1 MGRDTARRVIPLF
14 RPYRGRVAAVVG
26 LIVLTS
32 TIGIVNP
39 LLIQAVFNKALFGP
53 GGLNL
58 ELLYILVGV
67 MAVVPIVNGAIG
79 ILQTYETTMVGQHVM
94 RDLRDQL
101 YSHLETLSLAF
112 FTGTKTGEIQSRLA
126 NDVGGVQTVVTTTA
140 STILANVVI
149 FISTI
154 VAMII
159 LSWQLTIVAVITV
172 PAFFWLTK
180 AVGDRRRRVS
190 RSTQESLAAM
200 SAISE
205 ETLSVSGVLLAKVFG
220 NQGRDIGRYRREN
233 QRLADLEVRQQ
244 MIGQGFYAVV
254 QSFLSITPA
263 AVYLVAGLLL
273 ANGQPISAG
282 TIVAFTTLQTRLYF
296 PIGQLLQVSVELR
309 SSLALFD
316 RIFEYLDLKPDITD
330 APDAV
335 DLPSADGG
343 GRVALRDVYFRYSGV
358 PEDALRGVSFEA
370 DPGQL
375 VALVGPSGAGK
386 TTISYLIPRLYDVT
400 GGAIEIDGTDVRR
413 ARQASLAA
421 AIGFV
426 TQESYLFHDT
436 ILANLQ
442 YGRPSASQAEIE
454 EAARAA
460 YIHDRIMDFPDGYD
474 TVVGERGYRLS
485 GGEKQRLAIARVLL
499 HDPRILILDE
509 ATSALDTASERE
521 VQKALDAL
529 MGSRTTIAIAHRLST
544 IVNADVI
551 NVIDGGQVVESGS
564 HRDLLR
570 QHGLYAVAVQRA
582 VRGRPGAV
590 VLRRRRRHG
599 RRQRAETRNTAG
611 LTAMTEG
618 LDLHLGVDKGAGF
631 VGRALETALRE
642 AIRSG
647 RLHPGARL
655 PGSRSLAADL
665 GISRG
670 TVVQAYAQL
679 IAEGWLTGTTG
690 SGTRVADLPGP
701 APAGAA
707 GRRRAPGRT
716 PRRRRRGSRSTC
728 GPDAQTSVHSPE
740 RTGLRASAAPCPPH
754 RTRTW
759 TTPSPPACRC
769 CAPRWP
775 TT

>member
-1 MGRDTARRVIPLF
+1 MMLTDAPARTGRNTARRIVTLF
-14 RPYRGRVAAVVG
+14 RPYRLQVAAVVG
-26 LIVLTS
+26 LIVVTS
-32 TIGIVNP
+32 TIGIINP
-39 LLIQAVFNKALFGP
+39 LLIQAVFNQALFVP
-53 GGLNL
+53 GGPNL
-58 ELLYILVGV
+58 DLLYILVGV
-67 MAVVPIVNGAIG
+67 MAAVPIVNGAIG
-79 ILQTYETTMVGQHVM
+79 ILQTYETTRVGQLVM
-94 RDLRDQL
+94 RDLRDRL
-101 YSHLETLSLAF
+101 YAHLQTLSLAF
-112 FTGTKTGEIQSRLA
+112 FTDTKTGEIQSRLA

-140 STILANVVI
+140 SSILANVVT
-149 FISTI
+149 FVSSI

-159 LSWQLTIVAVITV
+159 ISWQLTIVAVITV

-180 AVGDRRRRVS
+180 TVGDRRRRVS

-220 NQGRDIGRYRREN
+220 SQARDITRYEQEN

-263 AVYLVAGLLL
+263 LIYLTAGLLL
-273 ANGQPISAG
+273 ANHHAISAG
-282 TIVAFTTLQTRLYF
+282 TVVAFTTLQTRLYF

-316 RIFEYLDLKPDITD
+316 RIFEYLDVIPDIVD

-335 DLPSADGG
+335 DLPAAGTGG
-343 GRVALRDVYFRYSGV
+343 LVALRDVHFRYPGTE
-358 PEDALRGVSFEA
+358 EDALAGVSFEA

-400 GGAIEIDGTDVRR
+400 GGSIEIDGLDVRR

-426 TQESYLFHDT
+426 TQESYLFHDS

-442 YGRPSASQAEIE
+442 YGRPAATQAEIE

-460 YIHDRIMDFPDGYD
+460 YIHDRIMEFPGGYD
-474 TVVGERGYRLS
+474 TIVGERGYRLS

-544 IVNADVI
+544 IVSADVI
-551 NVIDGGQVVESGS
+551 NVIDSGRVVESGP

-570 QHGLYAVAVQRA
+570 QGGLYATLYNEQFEGGRVQWCCDGGDVMA
-582 VRGRPGAV
+582 DGTVRKRENAARLETVRRSGKSRGEMPGLAHLRSVMNWSSRWVNAPGASWW
-590 VLRRRRRHG
+590 
-599 RRQRAETRNTAG
+599 
-611 LTAMTEG
+611 
-618 LDLHLGVDKGAGF
+618 GAWP
-631 VGRALETALRE
+631 A
-642 AIRSG
+642 
-647 RLHPGARL
+647 P
-655 PGSRSLAADL
+655 
-665 GISRG
+665 GISC
-670 TVVQAYAQL
+670 T
-679 IAEGWLTGTTG
+679 
-690 SGTRVADLPGP
+690 
-701 APAGAA
+701 
-707 GRRRAPGRT
+707 
-716 PRRRRRGSRSTC
+716 
-728 GPDAQTSVHSPE
+728 
-740 RTGLRASAAPCPPH
+740 
-754 RTRTW
+754 
-759 TTPSPPACRC
+759 
-769 CAPRWP
+769 APRHRVGMVSWRR
-775 TT
+775 

>member
-1 MGRDTARRVIPLF
+1 MTTRGPLAAPAAGGAEPPAHVDRNTARRVIPLF
-14 RPYRGRVAAVVG
+14 RPYRGRVALVVG

-39 LLIQAVFNKALFGP
+39 LLIQAVFNKALFVP
-53 GGLNL
+53 GGPNL
-58 ELLYILVGV
+58 QLLYILVAI

-79 ILQTYETTMVGQHVM
+79 ILQTYETTKVGQQVM
-94 RDLRDQL
+94 RDLRDRL
-101 YSHLETLSLAF
+101 YAHLETLSLAF

-149 FISTI
+149 FVSTI

-180 AVGDRRRRVS
+180 TVGDRRRRVS

-316 RIFEYLDLKPDITD
+316 RVFEYLDLKPDIVD

-335 DLPSADGG
+335 DLPAAGSG
-343 GRVALRDVYFRYSGV
+343 GRVALRDVHFRYAGV
-358 PEDALRGVSFEA
+358 SEDALRGVSLSA

-400 GGAIEIDGTDVRR
+400 GGSIEIDGVDVRGV
-413 ARQASLAA
+413 RQASLAA

-436 ILANLQ
+436 ILANLE
-442 YGRPSASQAEIE
+442 YGRPAASQAEIE
-454 EAARAA
+454 DAARAA
-460 YIHDRIMDFPDGYD
+460 YIHDRIMEFPDGYD
-474 TVVGERGYRLS
+474 TMVGERGYRLS

-551 NVIDGGQVVESGS
+551 NVIDGGRVVESGS
-564 HRDLLR
+564 HRELLGR
-570 QHGLYAVAVQRA
+570 QGLYATLYNEQFEGGRVQWCCEDGDVMA
-582 VRGRPGAV
+582 DGSVRKR
-590 VLRRRRRHG
+590 
-599 RRQRAETRNTAG
+599 ET
-611 LTAMTEG
+611 
-618 LDLHLGVDKGAGF
+618 
-631 VGRALETALRE
+631 
-642 AIRSG
+642 
-647 RLHPGARL
+647 L
-655 PGSRSLAADL
+655 PA
-665 GISRG
+665 
-670 TVVQAYAQL
+670 
-679 IAEGWLTGTTG
+679 
-690 SGTRVADLPGP
+690 
-701 APAGAA
+701 
-707 GRRRAPGRT
+707 
-716 PRRRRRGSRSTC
+716 
-728 GPDAQTSVHSPE
+728 
-740 RTGLRASAAPCPPH
+740 
-754 RTRTW
+754 
-759 TTPSPPACRC
+759 
-769 CAPRWP
+769 
-775 TT
+775 

>member
-1 MGRDTARRVIPLF
+1 MTSADPPVRAGRDTARQVIPLF
-14 RPYRGRVAAVVG
+14 RPYRGRVVIVVG
-26 LIVLTS
+26 LIVVTS

-39 LLIQAVFNKALFGP
+39 LLIQAVFNKALFVP
-53 GGLNL
+53 GGPNL
-58 ELLYILVGV
+58 DLLYILVAI
-67 MAVVPIVNGAIG
+67 MAVIPIINGAIG
-79 ILQTYETTMVGQHVM
+79 ILQVYETTMVGQHVM
-94 RDLRDQL
+94 RDLRDRL

-149 FISTI
+149 FVSTI
-154 VAMII
+154 VAMLI
-159 LSWQLTIVAVITV
+159 LSWQLTIVAVFTV

-180 AVGDRRRRVS
+180 TVGDRRRKVS

-220 NQGRDIGRYRREN
+220 NQGRDIGLYRQEN

-263 AVYLVAGLLL
+263 LVYLIAGLLL

-309 SSLALFD
+309 SFLALFD

-343 GRVALRDVYFRYSGV
+343 GHVALRDVHFRYSGV
-358 PEDALRGVSFEA
+358 SEDALRGVSFEA

-400 GGAIEIDGTDVRR
+400 GGSVRIDGVDVRH

-436 ILANLQ
+436 ILANIR
-442 YGRPSASQAEIE
+442 YGRPAASMAEVE
-454 EAARAA
+454 QAARAA
-460 YIHDRIMDFPDGYD
+460 YIHDRIMEFPDGYD
-474 TVVGERGYRLS
+474 TIAGERGYRLS

-521 VQKALDAL
+521 VQNALDTL

-551 NVIDGGQVVESGS
+551 NVINAGRVAESGT
-564 HRDLLR
+564 HRSLLR
-570 QHGLYAVAVQRA
+570 QGGVYASLYQEQFDGGKVQWQCSGGDIMA
-582 VRGRPGAV
+582 DGTI
-590 VLRRRRRHG
+590 
-599 RRQRAETRNTAG
+599 RQRET
-611 LTAMTEG
+611 
-618 LDLHLGVDKGAGF
+618 
-631 VGRALETALRE
+631 
-642 AIRSG
+642 
-647 RLHPGARL
+647 
-655 PGSRSLAADL
+655 
-665 GISRG
+665 
-670 TVVQAYAQL
+670 Q
-679 IAEGWLTGTTG
+679 
-690 SGTRVADLPGP
+690 P
-701 APAGAA
+701 A
-707 GRRRAPGRT
+707 
-716 PRRRRRGSRSTC
+716 
-728 GPDAQTSVHSPE
+728 
-740 RTGLRASAAPCPPH
+740 
-754 RTRTW
+754 
-759 TTPSPPACRC
+759 
-769 CAPRWP
+769 
-775 TT
+775 

>member
-1 MGRDTARRVIPLF
+1 MTIADPQSRAGRDTARRVIPLF

-39 LLIQAVFNKALFGP
+39 LLIQAVFNKALFVP
-53 GGLNL
+53 GGPNL
-58 ELLYILVGV
+58 ELLYILVGI

-79 ILQTYETTMVGQHVM
+79 ILQVYETTKVGQLVM
-94 RDLRDQL
+94 RDLRDRL

-180 AVGDRRRRVS
+180 TVGDRRRQVS
-190 RSTQESLAAM
+190 RSTQEALAAM

-244 MIGQGFYAVV
+244 MIGQGFYSVV
-254 QSFLSITPA
+254 QVFLSITPA
-263 AVYLVAGLLL
+263 AVYLIAGLLL
-273 ANGQPISAG
+273 AHGQPISAG

-309 SSLALFD
+309 SSLALFE
-316 RIFEYLDLKPDITD
+316 RIFEYLDLKPDIVD

-335 DLPSADGG
+335 DLPTVGSA
-343 GRVALRDVYFRYSGV
+343 GRVALRDVYFRYTGV
-358 PEDALRGVSFEA
+358 PTDALRGVSFEA

-400 GGAIEIDGTDVRR
+400 GGSIEIDGTDVRR
-413 ARQASLAA
+413 VRQASLAT

-436 ILANLQ
+436 ILANLE
-442 YGRPSASQAEIE
+442 YGKPSASLEEIE

-460 YIHDRIMDFPDGYD
+460 YIHDRIMEFPDGYD

-551 NVIDGGQVVESGS
+551 NVIDGGQLVESGS

-570 QHGLYAVAVQRA
+570 QPGLYAELYNEQFEGGRVQWCCEGGDVMA
-582 VRGRPGAV
+582 DGSVRKW
-590 VLRRRRRHG
+590 
-599 RRQRAETRNTAG
+599 ET
-611 LTAMTEG
+611 
-618 LDLHLGVDKGAGF
+618 
-631 VGRALETALRE
+631 
-642 AIRSG
+642 
-647 RLHPGARL
+647 L
-655 PGSRSLAADL
+655 PA
-665 GISRG
+665 
-670 TVVQAYAQL
+670 
-679 IAEGWLTGTTG
+679 
-690 SGTRVADLPGP
+690 
-701 APAGAA
+701 
-707 GRRRAPGRT
+707 
-716 PRRRRRGSRSTC
+716 
-728 GPDAQTSVHSPE
+728 
-740 RTGLRASAAPCPPH
+740 
-754 RTRTW
+754 
-759 TTPSPPACRC
+759 
-769 CAPRWP
+769 
-775 TT
+775 